1 LYTENMKVKMFKL
14 ALLITACFIVGTP
27 VSADS
32 SNPYLFVLGVT
43 QDAGYP
49 QTGCYEKHCMPGWG
63 DARLR
68 RGAVSLGLID
78 PVANKKYMFD
88 ATPDFPAQLYAL
100 EMEAPSERFELAG
113 IFLTHAHIGHYTGL
127 MFLGHEAM
135 GASGVSV
142 YAMPRMLDYL
152 GTNGPWSQLVDY
164 RNIILSPLQNE
175 KTETLGALKVTPFLV
190 PHRDE
195 YSETVGYRVDGPHKS
210 AIFIPDINKWG
221 DWQTDLAELVKTV
234 DYALI
239 DATFF
244 ADGELPGRD
253 MSKIQHP
260 FVVESMQILENLPVI
275 ERNKVWFIHLNH
287 TNPLLN
293 AESAESKLVRS
304 KGFHIAVEGIRLE
317 L

>member
-1 LYTENMKVKMFKL
+1 MKAKIFKL
-14 ALLITACFIVGTP
+14 ALIITSCLILSIP

-32 SNPYLFVLGVT
+32 DPYLFVLGVA

-49 QTGCYEKHCMPGWG
+49 QTGCYEKHCMPGWD

-78 PVANKKYMFD
+78 PGANKKYMFD

-100 EMEAPSERFELAG
+100 EMEAPSEHYEFAG

-135 GASGVSV
+135 GVSDVSV

-152 GTNGPWSQLVDY
+152 GTNGPWSQLVNY

-175 KTETLGALKVTPFLV
+175 KPESFGTLKVTPFLV

-195 YSETVGYRVDGPHKS
+195 YSETVGYRIDGPHKS
-210 AIFIPDINKWG
+210 AIFIPDINKWSE
-221 DWQTDLAELVKTV
+221 WQTDLSELIRTV

-239 DATFF
+239 DATFY

-253 MSKIQHP
+253 MSKIPHP
-260 FVVESMQILENLPVI
+260 FVVESMQILESLPLV

-293 AESAESKLVRS
+293 TESEESKLVRS
-304 KGFHIAVEGIRLE
+304 KGFNIAVEGIRLR